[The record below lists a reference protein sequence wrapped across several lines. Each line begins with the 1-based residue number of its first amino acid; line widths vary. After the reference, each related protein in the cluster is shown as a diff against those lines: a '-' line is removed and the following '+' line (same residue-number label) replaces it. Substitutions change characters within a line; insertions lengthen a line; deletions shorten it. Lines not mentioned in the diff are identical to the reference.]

1 MKQKFIF
8 SFFFILI
15 TSVSLAQYD
24 LLIDNIDKNNCN
36 NVIKTINLK
45 IEIET
50 LDKMVKFYQ
59 YTPNYG
65 FSLIKIV
72 KIHDWTSIK
81 DSEDYLT
88 FILSTSSKNIFWL
101 QYNPKLKKGKFIDV
115 KNNNCETNFTYLT
128 SYSDLNIDK
137 EKFKEK
143 IKSFNDLFKDDQ
155 ELALNHKK
163 SLLHQLKTNDISFRE
178 LIDKINYGKLELKSG
193 FIPPIYENFKDSL
206 YRVVKSK
213 NSYNHILDIIKNEFD
228 NKKISSEYKNLN
240 KFDKEQLS
248 NYIKSIVIKKDTLN
262 LANFP
267 KKYLNN
273 VIDIHKKKFVS
284 ANWYFEESPEYQFVT
299 SKENGKK
306 YEIKISDFKLNNE
319 KEKIYF
325 YLDYRLSNSSDGFK
339 KFVFDGIE
347 LPIPLSISKIPK
359 TFSKIQNSEK
369 KIYLLQYLEGFQYL
383 KNTVRENKKYFLHI
397 IPFKTPYP
405 YNN

>member
-369 KIYLLQYLEGFQYL
+369 KIYLLQYLEGFQDL

-397 IPFKTPYP
+397 IPFKSPYP